1 MAVIAVILAA
11 MGATAEV
18 AYEKDFSE
26 SARSAPQWISLVG
39 PESEGDQPTITATS
53 YDKTGMNVEFSLPGF
68 YIETIEIEGQG
79 KFKQVTVPGMGYTVK
94 EGKPD
99 LPMKRSMF
107 SIPGTTDLRVV
118 VDRVEYVDHILEEK
132 GIPVKPLQPRL
143 LEKEKALEFIMDE
156 GTYNKDA
163 FDRDPADSVK
173 VSVAGIIHGVR
184 LGMLEMYPFL
194 YNPVTGVL
202 RIAKNITLKV
212 EFTGTNTTD
221 DPVHYTT
228 RVIPPQLK
236 RTLKKYL
243 LNFDMVAQDP
253 FAADPV
259 PDDPVFY
266 PIDLNCD
273 IDYLIIADSA
283 LYNSPSLQSLK
294 NYHESQGLDV
304 EIKNVATI
312 GTTADQIKAH
322 IQAQYD
328 SITPADLDYVLL
340 VADVSVIPFKHDAY
354 SSIDSDIWYAW
365 LEGSDMFG
373 DVGLGR
379 FPARNENELA
389 IMVSKTLN
397 HHSNAYP
404 GPWQNNVC
412 LIAHKEQYPGKYT
425 ECKNNIYNEPYSLYP
440 PNLDTMY
447 GGDPAAYWS
456 NSDLTAMIEDGRGV
470 VNYRGHGDTQE
481 FWNWN
486 LYGQSYLVSDVQAL
500 ANGLKT
506 PIIFS
511 IACLNL
517 DMDSSLETLG
527 EAFIRHNQGAVAF
540 LGAIHGSYTY
550 PNHDFDE
557 CLFKCV
563 WNDGINQIGEL
574 LNAANFDMVQ
584 IYGSTYASLANIT
597 MFLWLGDPTL
607 KVTNYW
613 NVYNP
618 VTHQAN
624 YLGIACYSPA
634 AVTSMIIDKVAG
646 VNPSDPVVPVSQPDI
661 INFIDSYTGTSMQ
674 VSGSPAEHVQTILE
688 QYTGNGYC
696 TIVTNGSYS
705 SSICAPSPVGG
716 PFNWA
721 LYKRSDVD
729 EILFDIA
736 YWQQQ
741 NQYAAAVPTGG
752 DPCKW
757 VVIEGVSSEVPPSQS
772 SASAYPL
779 RGFFIDDPAATG
791 GYNKTFK
798 TAHFWKDPGEGYYL
812 PTDGSYYE
820 AVIEPPLISGTVKI
834 IPPFHAHLA
843 EILQPL
849 CRSIELPLAAE
860 KGIAQMELTKN
871 TDFYNAYRD
880 TTAGTSIR
888 VDRTDGKK
896 SYYLVPFYVDKGDQ
910 VSVVVR
916 LTEEGQF
923 MEAAY
928 STDNRWLEFA
938 IDPTKESK
946 GKTKYVWG
954 RELGTSPYQPVKK

>member
-1 MAVIAVILAA
+1 MKVTKLLVSMAVTAVFLAA
-11 MGATAEV
+11 MGGAADV
-18 AYEKDFSE
+18 AYEKDFGE
-26 SARSAPQWISLVG
+26 SPMSAPQWISLVG

-53 YDKTGMNVEFSLPGF
+53 YDQTGMRVAFSLPGF

-79 KFKQVTVPGMGYTVK
+79 KFQRITFPGQGYLGE

-99 LPMKRSMF
+99 LPMKRFLF

-118 VDRVEYVDHILEEK
+118 VNEVEYVDHILEEK
-132 GIPVKPLQPRL
+132 DFPVKPIQRFL
-143 LEKEKALEFIMDE
+143 LEKEKTSTFTMDE
-156 GTYNKDA
+156 ETYNKDA
-163 FDRDPADSVK
+163 FNPDPADSVT
-173 VSVAGIIHGVR
+173 VSIAGIVHGVR
-184 LGMLEMYPFL
+184 LGMLKISPFL
-194 YNPVTGVL
+194 YNPVSGVL
-202 RIAKNITLKV
+202 RVAKNITLKV
-212 EFTGTNTTD
+212 EFTGENTKD
-221 DPVHYTT
+221 DPVYYATS
-228 RVIPPQLK
+228 VIPPQLK
-236 RTLKKYL
+236 RTLKKHL
-243 LNFDMVAQDP
+243 LNYEL
-253 FAADPV
+253 AAPSF
-259 PDDPVFY
+259 PAYLPA
-266 PIDLNCD
+266 DLDCG
-273 IDYLIIADSA
+273 IDYLIIADPA
-283 LYNSPSLQSLK
+283 LYNSASLQYLK
-294 NYHESQGLDV
+294 NYHESQGLSV
-304 EIKNVATI
+304 EIVNVSTI
-312 GTTADQIKAH
+312 GTTANQIKAY
-322 IQAQYD
+322 IQAEYN
-328 SITPADLDYVLL
+328 SATPPDLDYVLL

-354 SSIDSDIWYAW
+354 STIDSDIWYAW
-365 LEGSDMFG
+365 LDGGDMFG

-379 FPARNENELA
+379 FPARNETELA

-397 HHSNAYP
+397 HHANAYP

-412 LIAHKEQYPGKYT
+412 LIAHKEQYPLKYT
-425 ECKNNIYNEPYSLYP
+425 ECKNNILNEPYNLYP
-440 PNLDTMY
+440 PNFDTMY

-517 DMDSSLETLG
+517 NMDSPLETIG

-540 LGAIHGSYTY
+540 LGSIHGSYTY

-563 WNDGINQIGEL
+563 WNDGINRIGEL

-597 MFLWLGDPTL
+597 MFLWLGDPAL

-618 VTHQAN
+618 VTHQNN
-624 YLGIACYSPA
+624 YLGIACHSPA

-646 VNPSDPVVPVSQPDI
+646 IYPADPVVPVSQPVI
-661 INFIDSYTGTSMQ
+661 INFIDVYTGTSMML
-674 VSGSPAEHVQTILE
+674 SGSPAEHVQTILE

-696 TIVTNGSYS
+696 TVYTNGSPS
-705 SSICAPSPVGG
+705 SGTCAPSPVGG
-716 PFNWA
+716 SFNWA
-721 LYKRSDVD
+721 LFKRSDVD

-741 NQYAAAVPTGG
+741 NQYAAAVPTEG
-752 DPCKW
+752 DFCKW

-772 SASAYPL
+772 SAAAYPL

-791 GYNKTFK
+791 GYSKTFK
-798 TAHFWKDPGEGYYL
+798 SAHFWKDPAEGYYL

-820 AVIEPPLISGTVKI
+820 AVIEPPEISGIAV
-834 IPPFHAHLA
+834 PVEPFNPQLVENINCNDYTLPLLA
-843 EILQPL
+843 EM
-849 CRSIELPLAAE
+849 
-860 KGIAQMELTKN
+860 GIAQMELTKN
-871 TDFYNAYRD
+871 NVFYNAYRE
-880 TTAGTSIR
+880 TTPGTSIR
-888 VDRTDGKK
+888 VDRTDGKR

-910 VSVVVR
+910 VSVVVM

-923 MEAAY
+923 IEAAY
-928 STDNRWLEFA
+928 STDNIWLEFS
-938 IDPTKESK
+938 IDPTKESDA
-946 GKTKYVWG
+946 TTQFSWG